1 MNGNLKS
8 KIMKIKIAT
17 FCLLFVS
24 ILFSCKKEDV
34 THSMGNAT
42 ATATYIPALSKVLID
57 NQSANEFLYNDT
69 NMVWQEKTRL
79 ILTIHHYNA
88 KGQLVTSEYY
98 GNDDALSSDQ
108 SVSQTAMTQA
118 AWVTLASGKKI
129 GIITYEYNDNGQLTK
144 STTTHPLI
152 TCTEYSLY
160 TYDSNNRINRQSM
173 FRDEAATG
181 YIDYTYD
188 IKGNLASETLYTT
201 PSTGDPVAINSTKYS
216 FDGAPNPYR
225 MNNKIQIPGINTNIN
240 NIVKETNTIYLP
252 AALGSDNVTVA
263 DNVYTYNTLG
273 YPVSKNGNMTYVY
286 E

>member
-1 MNGNLKS
+1 MNVNLN
-8 KIMKIKIAT
+8 ILVMKIKTIT
-17 FCLLFVS
+17 FCLLFVT
-24 ILFSCKKEDV
+24 ILLSCKKEDI
-34 THSMGNAT
+34 THGTGSAT
-42 ATATYIPALSKVLID
+42 APYIPVLSKVLVD
-57 NQSANEFLYNDT
+57 NQSASEFLYNDT
-69 NMVWQEKTRL
+69 NMIWQEKTRL
-79 ILTIHHYNA
+79 DLTINHYNT

-118 AWVTLASGKKI
+118 AWVTPASGKKI

-160 TYDSNNRINRQSM
+160 TYDTNNRISRQSM
-173 FRDEAATG
+173 YWDEVATG

-188 IKGNLASETLYTT
+188 IKGNLANETLYSI
-201 PSTGDPVAINSTKYS
+201 PITGDPVAINSTKYG

-225 MNNKIQIPGINTNIN
+225 MNNKLLVPGINSNIN
-240 NIVKETNTIYLP
+240 NIVRETNTIYLP
-252 AALGSDNVTVA
+252 AALGSNNVSITE
-263 DNVYTYNTLG
+263 NTYTYNTLG
-273 YPVSKNGNMTYVY
+273 YLVSKNSNMTFVY

>member
-1 MNGNLKS
+1 MN
-8 KIMKIKIAT
+8 IKTIT
-17 FCLLFVS
+17 FYLLFAT
-24 ILFSCKKEDV
+24 ILLSCKKEDI
-34 THSMGNAT
+34 THGTGSST
-42 ATATYIPALSKVLID
+42 VPYIPVLSKVLVD
-57 NQSANEFLYNDT
+57 NQSVNELVYNDT
-69 NMVWQEKTRL
+69 NMIWQEKTRL
-79 ILTIHHYNA
+79 NLTIHHYNA
-88 KGQLVTSEYY
+88 KGQLITSEYY

-160 TYDSNNRINRQSM
+160 TYDSNNRISRQSM
-173 FRDEAATG
+173 YWDEAATG

-188 IKGNLASETLYTT
+188 VKGNLASETLYST

-225 MNNKIQIPGINTNIN
+225 INSKLQIPGIYTNIN

-252 AALGSDNVTVA
+252 AALGSDNVTVT

-273 YPVSKNGNMTYVY
+273 YPVSKNGNMTFVY

>member
-1 MNGNLKS
+1 MNVNLN
-8 KIMKIKIAT
+8 ILVMKIKTIT
-17 FCLLFVS
+17 FCLLFVT
-24 ILFSCKKEDV
+24 ILLSCKKEDV
-34 THSMGNAT
+34 THGTGSAT
-42 ATATYIPALSKVLID
+42 APYIPVLSKVLVD
-57 NQSANEFLYNDT
+57 NQSASEFLYNDT
-69 NMVWQEKTRL
+69 NMIWQEKTRL
-79 ILTIHHYNA
+79 DLTIHHYNA

-118 AWVTLASGKKI
+118 AWVTPASGKKI
-129 GIITYEYNDNGQLTK
+129 GIISYEYNNNGQLTK

-160 TYDSNNRINRQSM
+160 TYDNNNRISRQSM
-173 FRDEAATG
+173 YWDEVETG

-188 IKGNLASETLYTT
+188 IKGNLANETLYST

-225 MNNKIQIPGINTNIN
+225 MNNKLPVPGINSNIN
-240 NIVKETNTIYLP
+240 NIIKETNTIYLS
-252 AALGSDNVTVA
+252 AALGSDNVST
-263 DNVYTYNTLG
+263 NENTYTYNTIG
-273 YPVSKNGNMTYVY
+273 YPVSKNSNMTYVY